1 MTGTA
6 VPERIRQAV
15 AALDVRAGDRLLE
28 VGCGGGVAVG
38 LVCPLLI
45 TGTITAVDHSA
56 TATARAVRRNAGS
69 IGDGRATIAT
79 AAFTEP
85 GLTAAGISGRSFD
98 KIFAINVNLFW
109 TGPARAELALAAG
122 LLAPGGALYAFYE
135 PPGER
140 LDELAAKVT
149 GTFEAGGFTAEVLRL
164 PAPVVGIVGRPWAAP
179 DGRPATPRHGTPR
192 HRLGTIAA
200 QTRPKTCARSPPR
213 APPTTLLLDST
224 TRPLR
229 VVGAARPIPGVQLS

>member
-28 VGCGGGVAVG
+28 IGCGGGVAVG
-38 LVCPLLI
+38 LIRPLLT
-45 TGTITAVDHSA
+45 TGTITAVDRSA
-56 TATARAVRRNAGS
+56 TATARAVRRNADS
-69 IGDGRATIAT
+69 VRDGRATIAT

-85 GLTAAGISGRSFD
+85 GLAAAGLADRRFD

-109 TGPARAELALAAG
+109 TGPAHAELALATR
-122 LLAPGGALYAFYE
+122 LLAPRGALYAFYE

-149 GTFEAGGFTAEVLRL
+149 GTFEAGGFAAEVLRL
-164 PAPVVGIVGRPWAAP
+164 SAPVVGIVGRP
-179 DGRPATPRHGTPR
+179 
-192 HRLGTIAA
+192 
-200 QTRPKTCARSPPR
+200 
-213 APPTTLLLDST
+213 
-224 TRPLR
+224 
-229 VVGAARPIPGVQLS
+229 